1 MHRNNVLLVFSG
13 LKENRRVR
21 QQIMRHRLTLNS
33 LCCQFHKP
41 KQIPFVAVCAII
53 RLLHVSTKAAFN
65 ISRFCTFCH
74 KVSQLSNNLSNFKQ
88 VLSVIDDVFTLLAS
102 SVYLTRNLS

>member
-13 LKENRRVR
+13 LKENGRVR

-41 KQIPFVAVCAII
+41 KQIPVVAVC
-53 RLLHVSTKAAFN
+53 V
-65 ISRFCTFCH
+65 
-74 KVSQLSNNLSNFKQ
+74 QLFACYMYQQKPR
-88 VLSVIDDVFTLLAS
+88 V
-102 SVYLTRNLS
+102 